1 MSKRAKPAE
10 SDRSEHHSPATTPP
24 PSPHSPSFIQ
34 PIKEEVK
41 AYTSEHWHEFVGM
54 DWFTPGFVS
63 QIPDDFIPSRTL
75 QQLNNAA
82 VAAGKKEREK
92 LQPKTLSSMKEIVIT
107 LTTVDT
113 MTDVYTIYLYK
124 VNGLPSY
131 ANRMV
136 VMISINTLI
145 QLVGVLAQNKKKG
158 WKTLLKEG
166 LMTLLFLRPFVDA
179 WRVHNKHDD
188 SETTVNP
195 LTEMLWNKGIEL
207 ATESIPGCV
216 LQCYV
221 LLLNP
226 SLGSSSGA
234 IISIGLSAFMT
245 GLTSAMMAYDF
256 DTDQPHRATQPLF
269 YGYIKDSRRGRTFL
283 LMTLIS
289 TLHNLSRSLGYAI
302 LAVVDLNLA
311 LKFFVGEVGTCLLY
325 KLLRRDFYYWPRLE
339 GMLSVIMA
347 LIARTLLKV
356 IVDFT
361 VSGSMQSERSE
372 RSAFWGDH

>member
-1 MSKRAKPAE
+1 
-10 SDRSEHHSPATTPP
+10 
-24 PSPHSPSFIQ
+24 
-34 PIKEEVK
+34 
-41 AYTSEHWHEFVGM
+41 
-54 DWFTPGFVS
+54 
-63 QIPDDFIPSRTL
+63 
-75 QQLNNAA
+75 
-82 VAAGKKEREK
+82 
-92 LQPKTLSSMKEIVIT
+92 MKEVVIT

-311 LKFFVGEVGTCLLY
+311 LKFFVGEVGTYLLY